1 MIYLDMDGTIADT
14 YSIDG
19 WLDRM
24 LAHDAS
30 VFLDAKPA
38 NKSKVMELIT
48 FLDDDVTILT
58 MLPECTLS
66 GKAKEAYF
74 SQVKK
79 AKADWLAKHFPE
91 FTKIEFVEYQQS
103 KSTYWKEGDVLIDDS
118 SSQIKEWPGLAIKAD
133 WALPL
138 DTYLSRK
145 K

>member
-14 YSIDG
+14 YSIEG
-19 WLDRM
+19 WLDRI

-38 NKSKVMELIT
+38 DKDKVMKLIE

-58 MLPECTLS
+58 MLPECTLT
-66 GKAKEAYF
+66 GKEREAYF
-74 SQVKK
+74 DKVKK
-79 AKADWLAKHFPE
+79 AKVDWLSKYFPE
-91 FTKIEFVEYQQS
+91 FTKIEFVDYQQA

-118 SSQIKEWPGLAIKAD
+118 SSQIKSWPGLAIKTD

-138 DTYLSRK
+138 DTYLSRNK
-145 K
+145 